1 MQRRQNGRNDRI
13 PADINGI
20 RNLKK
25 LKAQGSH
32 YRIRMGD
39 YRLGL
44 VIEEDTV
51 CFVRFLHRS
60 EIYKFFLRSV
70 SGILKC
76 PFGYQK
82 QRFKLKKG
90 AISQL

>member
-1 MQRRQNGRNDRI
+1 MLDRVRQI
-13 PADINGI
+13 IQEVEEAPDIRSI

-51 CFVRFLHRS
+51 CFVRFLHRG
-60 EIYKFFLRSV
+60 EIYKYF
-70 SGILKC
+70 
-76 PFGYQK
+76 P
-82 QRFKLKKG
+82 
-90 AISQL
+90 

>member
-1 MQRRQNGRNDRI
+1 MNLDFKKSFAKDLKKRKTDKPLLDRVRKVI
-13 PADINGI
+13 QEVEEARDIHSI

-39 YRLGL
+39 FRLGL
-44 VIEEDTV
+44 VIDEDTV

-60 EIYKFFLRSV
+60 EIYKYF
-70 SGILKC
+70 
-76 PFGYQK
+76 P
-82 QRFKLKKG
+82 
-90 AISQL
+90 

>member
-1 MQRRQNGRNDRI
+1 MNLDFKKSFAKDLKKRRTDKPLLDRVRKVIQEVEEARNI
-13 PADINGI
+13 HSI

-51 CFVRFLHRS
+51 CFVRF
-60 EIYKFFLRSV
+60 
-70 SGILKC
+70 
-76 PFGYQK
+76 
-82 QRFKLKKG
+82 
-90 AISQL
+90 

>member
-1 MQRRQNGRNDRI
+1 MNLDFKKSFARDLKKRKTDQPLLDRVRQIIREVEEA
-13 PADINGI
+13 PDIHSI

-44 VIEEDTV
+44 VIEENTV
-51 CFVRFLHRS
+51 CFVRFLHRG
-60 EIYKFFLRSV
+60 EIYKYF
-70 SGILKC
+70 
-76 PFGYQK
+76 P
-82 QRFKLKKG
+82 
-90 AISQL
+90 